1 MSATDAAPPA
11 TTEAA
16 TSATAPV
23 ATPVQRAG
31 RPGHDQQSVLTIAV
45 TTFNEFGYEATSMGR
60 LAERLGTS
68 KSAIYHH
75 FPSKEEVLNRAL
87 DYALGGLEAILDDP
101 RASSGAADE
110 RLRFV
115 VGEAVC
121 VLCERLPYVTLLLR
135 LRGNTPIERQALDRR
150 RAFNASVAELVQA
163 ARAEGTLRNDVDPRT
178 VTRLLFG
185 MINSIVEWYR
195 PGGPLT
201 PALLARDVLAV
212 AFDGIRSSAAAP
224 HPPAHA
230 EP

>member
-1 MSATDAAPPA
+1 MN
-11 TTEAA
+11 TTGAA
-16 TSATAPV
+16 TPE
-23 ATPVQRAG
+23 ATPVQKAG

-45 TTFNEFGYEATSMGR
+45 ETFNEFGYEATSMGT

-101 RASSGAADE
+101 AARAGTAEE

-115 VGEAVC
+115 VGEAVR

-135 LRGNTPIERQALDRR
+135 LRGNSPIERQALERR
-150 RAFNASVAELVQA
+150 RAFNSAMAELVESA
-163 ARAEGTLRNDVDPRT
+163 SSDGTLRTDVDART
-178 VTRLLFG
+178 ITRLLFG

-195 PGGPLT
+195 PGGLMT
-201 PALLARDVLAV
+201 PGLLAQDVLAV
-212 AFDGIRSSAAAP
+212 AFDGIRSP
-224 HPPAHA
+224 
-230 EP
+230 

>member
-1 MSATDAAPPA
+1 MRMTDAAPPA
-11 TTEAA
+11 
-16 TSATAPV
+16 
-23 ATPVQRAG
+23 ATPVARAG

-45 TTFNEFGYEATSMGR
+45 ETFNEFGYEATSMGT

-75 FPSKEEVLNRAL
+75 FPSKEEVLHRAL

-101 RASSGAADE
+101 RAQAGSAES

-115 VGEAVC
+115 VGEAVR

-150 RAFNASVAELVQA
+150 RVFNASMADLVVE
-163 ARAEGTLRNDVDPRT
+163 ARAEGSLRSDVDART
-178 VTRLLFG
+178 ITRLLFG

-195 PGGPLT
+195 PGGLMT
-201 PALLARDVLAV
+201 PGLLARDVLAV
-212 AFDGIRSSAAAP
+212 AFDGIRSP
-224 HPPAHA
+224 
-230 EP
+230 